1 MVPPEPKKK
10 KKEKK
15 KRNTQRWGTSPV
27 VQWLTIHLPMQG
39 TRVRSL
45 VGERKSHM
53 TQVNEVLLLQQRPSA
68 AKIEKKNVFNIG
80 LVLTLWALK
89 GSIAV
94 S

>member
-1 MVPPEPKKK
+1 M
-10 KKEKK
+10 
-15 KRNTQRWGTSPV
+15 
-27 VQWLTIHLPMQG
+27 VQWLTIRLPMQG

-45 VGERKSHM
+45 VGELKSHM
-53 TQVNEVLLLQQRPSA
+53 TQVNEVLLLQRRPSA
-68 AKIEKKNVFNIG
+68 AKIEKKKVFNIG